1 MDIELDF
8 ERVKEKLE
16 PSGETLPAGAVLTYN
31 KATDTWGVRT
41 SKPLSVGQ
49 LQSAHI
55 LLQNAQ
61 IGELKRTLVLKI
73 DAKTQESLKRGFS
86 SAALGSLH
94 AYDLRL
100 EDQINLSGALQA
112 GLDAPIRCQGQDES
126 FKSYKVHTK
135 AQLEEVFSAGMAHKS
150 KVLNFFGAQ
159 KAQVEAM
166 QDYPSLLAFQIQE
179 LED

>member
-1 MDIELDF
+1 MDIQIDMDK
-8 ERVKEKLE
+8 VKEALE
-16 PSGETLPAGAVLTYN
+16 PSGEALPKEASVGTLGGE
-31 KATDTWGVRT
+31 WIVRT
-41 SKPLSVGQ
+41 PVALSEGQMQTALIEVQQSLVAQKKRELVVGLDRAVQ
-49 LQSAHI
+49 G
-55 LLQNAQ
+55 LL
-61 IGELKRTLVLKI
+61 GK
-73 DAKTQESLKRGFS
+73 GFES
-86 SAALGSLH
+86 SALGKLH
-94 AYDLRL
+94 TYDLHI
-100 EDQINLSGALQA
+100 EDQNNLSAAVQI
-112 GLDAPIRCQGQDES
+112 GLDAPIRCKGQDES